1 MNQFFAR
8 GLSIALL
15 LSGALFHSLASAEEE
30 DSLARFTHLLNDS
43 PFLTLAFKERLAQT
57 ERTPTR
63 NLSFTGYAKID
74 GEWLLCIHNK
84 EIGDFNWVRVGETIN
99 DFLVKSFD
107 VKKEKITLVFNN
119 REILLAL
126 EKP

>member
-1 MNQFFAR
+1 MSRFFPR
-8 GLSIALL
+8 WLFIALL
-15 LSGALFHSLASAEEE
+15 WVSAIFHSLTGAEEE
-30 DSLARFTHLLNDS
+30 QLARFTPLLNDS
-43 PFLTLAFKERLAQT
+43 PFLTLAFKERLSQT
-57 ERTPTR
+57 ERTPAR

-74 GEWLLCIHNK
+74 GEWLLCIHDK
-84 EIGDFNWVRVGETIN
+84 ETGDFNWIRVEDTVS

-107 VKKEKITLVFNN
+107 VKKETITLVSNN

>member
-8 GLSIALL
+8 GLTIALL
-15 LSGALFHSLASAEEE
+15 CASAIFHSLAGAQEEQ
-30 DSLARFTHLLNDS
+30 LARFTPLLNDS

-84 EIGDFNWVRVGETIN
+84 ETGDFNWIRVEDTVS

-107 VKKEKITLVFNN
+107 VKKETITLVSNN
-119 REILLAL
+119 REIPLVL